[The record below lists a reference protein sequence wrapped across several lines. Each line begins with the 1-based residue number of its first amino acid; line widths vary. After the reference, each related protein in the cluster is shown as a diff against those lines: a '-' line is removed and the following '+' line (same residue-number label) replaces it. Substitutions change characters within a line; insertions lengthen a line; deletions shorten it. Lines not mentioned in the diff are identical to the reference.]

1 MKNKKNIILL
11 IICILIVAIVICT
24 IFIKQ
29 IKRNKH
35 IEESKEFIAK
45 EIPWIEPEE
54 TGDIFAKV
62 NNKHDLYAIKN
73 AINNFVSYIK
83 QVNGDQYFNLDKLET
98 SEAEIQ
104 KEGIDSI
111 KAVLDKQYTSSIE
124 VSDQGLVQI
133 FGKYKQVGNYKENVA
148 YNLNIKDMRLETV
161 GKNMVKIAFVEAEI
175 DGKDFNFL
183 IKTDRKNEAYSI
195 FLEDYITKYNYSAN
209 MKKEDIEISEERIEY
224 NGYNKYTPMV
234 ATEEYVSI
242 QLFTDFK
249 NNLLNNPERA
259 YNTLNK
265 EYREKKYGSYEG
277 FCQYIE
283 ENRQRLENIEIAQY
297 QVVETNGKTKYVCL
311 DQYGRYYIFVEN
323 GIMDYEAI
331 LDTYTIDLP
340 EFLEKYENQSNQ
352 IKVGY
357 NLQKIFNALHDEDYS
372 YVYNKLDKTFR
383 ENNFQNEQNFAKY
396 ARENF
401 LNKEL
406 KYSAFEE
413 KDKICVADV
422 KITDSDGNTTTRQ
435 FIMRIDEGTDFVMSF
450 NVN

>member
-1 MKNKKNIILL
+1 MKNKKIILVLL
-11 IICILIVAIVICT
+11 ILLLISAMACVIVV
-24 IFIKQ
+24 IKIRQ
-29 IKRNKH
+29 ENKVPP
-35 IEESKEFIAK
+35 ESLLEYGEGPHEREAEEFI
-45 EIPWIEPEE
+45 EI
-54 TGDIFAKV
+54 
-62 NNKHDLYAIKN
+62 NNKHEFYTIKGI
-73 AINNFVSYIK
+73 INSFLSYVK
-83 QVNGDQYFNLDKLET
+83 QVNGDQYVNAKKLEMT
-98 SEAEIQ
+98 ESEAILAIQ
-104 KEGIDSI
+104 KEGINAI
-111 KAVLDKQYTSSIE
+111 KGVLDKQYIDDTHI
-124 VSDQGLVQI
+124 SDKDIVDMLS
-133 FGKYKQVGNYKENVA
+133 KYQQEGDCKKTVD
-148 YNLNIKDMRLETV
+148 YNLHIKDVREKDLASGITLALA
-161 GKNMVKIAFVEAEI
+161 KIQIV
-175 DGKDFNFL
+175 GKDFNIL
-183 IKTDRKNEAYSI
+183 IKLDIKNSTYSI
-195 FLEDYITKYNYSAN
+195 FLEDYITKYNYNEN
-209 MKKEDIEISEERIEY
+209 MKKEDVKISGDEVEY
-224 NGYNKYTPMV
+224 TGYNKYNRIV
-234 ATEEYVSI
+234 ATAEYI
-242 QLFTDFK
+242 CINYFNNFK
-249 NNLLNNPERA
+249 NSLLNNTTRA
-259 YNTLNK
+259 YDMLDE

-311 DQYGRYYIFVEN
+311 DQDGRYYIFVEN
-323 GIMDYEAI
+323 SIIDYEVI

-383 ENNFQNEQNFAKY
+383 ENNFQNEQNFEKY

-450 NVN
+450 EVN